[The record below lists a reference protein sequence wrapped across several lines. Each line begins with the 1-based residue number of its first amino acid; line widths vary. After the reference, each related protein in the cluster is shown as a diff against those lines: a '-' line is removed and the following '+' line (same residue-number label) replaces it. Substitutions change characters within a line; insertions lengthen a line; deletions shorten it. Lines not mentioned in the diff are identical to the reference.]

1 MLIGVP
7 KEIKNHE
14 YRVGLTPAGVREL
27 VTAGHRIIV
36 ETTCGQAVGFDDNHY
51 VAAGA
56 EIEPNAA
63 DVYGRADL
71 IIKVKEPQPEE
82 CSLLRSGQA
91 VFGFFHL
98 AAEPELTKKL
108 LQSGATCIAYETV
121 TDNSGGLPLL
131 TPMSE
136 VAGRVAVQA
145 GAHFLEEPQGGMGV
159 LLGGVPGVAP
169 ANVLILGGGVAGT
182 QAATMA
188 LGLGALVSIVDRSLP
203 RLRQLETAFGGR
215 VHTYYST
222 QHQIE
227 ELLKQADLVIG
238 AVLLPGA
245 AAPKLV
251 SKEMIKT
258 MKQGAVIVD
267 IAIDQGGCIATSRP
281 TSHQEPTYVVDGVIH
296 YCVTNMPSAVARTAT
311 LALTNATLPFA
322 MELANKGVTK
332 ALAENP
338 HLARGLNI
346 SAGKITHKEVA
357 AALGYTG

>member
-27 VTAGHRIIV
+27 VAAGHRVIV
-36 ETTCGQAVGFDDNHY
+36 QSSCGQAVGFDDSHY
-51 VAAGA
+51 LAAGA
-56 EIEPNAA
+56 AIGANATE
-63 DVYGRADL
+63 VYGQADL
-71 IIKVKEPQPEE
+71 IIKVKEPQPQE
-82 CSLLRSGQA
+82 CDLLRSGQTI
-91 VFGFFHL
+91 FGFFHL
-98 AAEPELTKKL
+98 AAEPELAKRL
-108 LQSGATCIAYETV
+108 LQSGTTCIAYETV

-203 RLRQLETAFGGR
+203 RLRQLEATFGGR
-215 VHTYYST
+215 LHTYYST

-227 ELLKQADLVIG
+227 ELVKQADLVIG

-251 SKEMIKT
+251 SREMVAT

-267 IAIDQGGCIATSRP
+267 IAIDQGGCIATSRA
-281 TSHQEPTYVVDGVIH
+281 TSHQDPTYVVDGVIH

-322 MELANKGVTK
+322 LELANKGVEK
-332 ALAENP
+332 ALADNP
-338 HLARGLNI
+338 HLGRGLNI
-346 SAGKITHKEVA
+346 ASGKITHHEVA
-357 AALGYTG
+357 AALGYSD